1 MQASKNL
8 VAIKIWNQCH
18 YRMIKKECE
27 KKEESLVMDAKRESE
42 DISFYSKT
50 QIRLSRIRYYPSFV
64 LAICSC
70 SIVSFISL

>member
-50 QIRLSRIRYYPSFV
+50 
-64 LAICSC
+64 
-70 SIVSFISL
+70 